1 METRNNKKQKL
12 SNNLF
17 NRINFINNNK
27 MEIDNDICEE
37 ESRKRKASIC

>member
-27 MEIDNDICEE
+27 MEIDNDICD
-37 ESRKRKASIC
+37 RKRKASIC